1 MDQETPPPPGEGSPH
16 PPGSEP
22 PTPHVPPP
30 PPASG
35 PPPPPPPSY
44 GPPPP
49 PSYNPPPP
57 PPPSYNPPPAPPP
70 GQPDQAPPAGGP
82 GYGPPPMG
90 GMATAGTLASPGLR
104 IVGGLIDFAILFV
117 VDLVISLL
125 FSAVHLANVAWVL
138 ELVVNFGYMGYLW
151 STQGATI
158 GMIPFGFKVRDA
170 LTGEYPTLGK
180 ALLRAFI
187 WNLEVGFT
195 ICIIGAVG
203 WLWQLWDP
211 QR

>member
-1 MDQETPPPPGEGSPH
+1 M
-16 PPGSEP
+16 
-22 PTPHVPPP
+22 
-30 PPASG
+30 A
-35 PPPPPPPSY
+35 
-44 GPPPP
+44 
-49 PSYNPPPP
+49 
-57 PPPSYNPPPAPPP
+57 
-70 GQPDQAPPAGGP
+70 P

-90 GMATAGTLASPGLR
+90 GMATAGNLASPGLR

-138 ELVVNFGYMGYLW
+138 EVVVNFGYMGYLW

-158 GMIPFGFKVRDA
+158 GMMPFGFKVRDA

-195 ICIIGAVG
+195 ICIIGAIG

-211 QR
+211 QRQAIHDKAAGTIVTTS